1 MASPALLTRV
11 NDTEYAYASRPNG
24 VDLTE
29 KDANGAV
36 SRLRLDFRANES
48 TLRRPDGS
56 ELNYQYFSH
65 NKGPAAGKLARV
77 TSGTGV
83 ERLRIKYDAFGD
95 VIAVKRGEAA
105 TTLFAYDE
113 AGRLVRREQIGRPPT
128 VWSYPEGSR
137 QPVSVTNAAGDQV
150 RFRYDTNGDLLEMED
165 LRGEKHR
172 FHYDALGRMTRHDYP
187 LGYHRTLAYD
197 DWGRVVRMTDLDGTR
212 TEIAFGENG
221 RVAALQKGV
230 HRWAYTYALTGE
242 LAEVH
247 RNGRR
252 ILDRSLEPLVGGD
265 WRLLLRDVHGA
276 ETEKRYDADGR
287 LVATRDALDQPMSY
301 TYDPVGRLA
310 GWTDPRG
317 GTVRFKRDPLGR
329 ITLVENSLGQG
340 ESRRYDKAGRLIH
353 RDNGEQQ
360 IDYAYDEAGHL
371 TESDYGNGEGVEHR
385 YDAFGRV
392 TETTAGEVSTRYRYD
407 VLDRVTL
414 KATRLPDGSVHS
426 VGYAY
431 TPAGQ
436 KAAVRYFRRAADQV
450 DPTLVSETTHEYDAL
465 GRLLRIAVDGEPKVL
480 YQYDPASLRLAAR
493 HFASGQRLAYSYDRM
508 GRTTLLRV
516 TDAAGDLVE
525 RVSYSWSPD
534 GRLAERVR
542 EGRAVSRQLGADPPD
557 QIRLVSGLTPAQAQD
572 TPVRLIQHYHY
583 DPLGRL
589 AAVTYP
595 GLPHLDEAYT
605 YDASGNLLE
614 KAIGDETQAFTYD
627 LANQLKSRRDA
638 DGILTRYRYDQAGRM
653 TTELVDNQPVAT
665 YAYGYRDRVLEL
677 VRHELGK
684 AGQVEGGSAVRFHY
698 DGAGMIVGKQRG
710 SLPAPGPQ
718 IARAG
723 FGFSRDKQP
732 GAVDYAESA
741 IEAWVWEDAFG
752 AGGAPR
758 GAQALLAR
766 GERTWANAPHAS
778 GEVPVVGSAIAD
790 EDETVFISDFLGNT
804 LLTLPGEAATTVAK
818 GKRATTGFSYL
829 TTAHGVTVDEE
840 SDIESARFTGKPYD
854 EDLEAHVFPYRN
866 YATALGRWTSA
877 DPLGFPDGPNRH
889 FYAPVPTLGLDPL
902 GLVTRIAGQSDSNY
916 GYIFDSDLGNSFG

>member
-1 MASPALLTRV
+1 M
-11 NDTEYAYASRPNG
+11 
-24 VDLTE
+24 
-29 KDANGAV
+29 
-36 SRLRLDFRANES
+36 
-48 TLRRPDGS
+48 
-56 ELNYQYFSH
+56 
-65 NKGPAAGKLARV
+65 
-77 TSGTGV
+77 
-83 ERLRIKYDAFGD
+83 
-95 VIAVKRGEAA
+95 
-105 TTLFAYDE
+105 
-113 AGRLVRREQIGRPPT
+113 
-128 VWSYPEGSR
+128 
-137 QPVSVTNAAGDQV
+137 
-150 RFRYDTNGDLLEMED
+150 
-165 LRGEKHR
+165 
-172 FHYDALGRMTRHDYP
+172 
-187 LGYHRTLAYD
+187 
-197 DWGRVVRMTDLDGTR
+197 
-212 TEIAFGENG
+212 
-221 RVAALQKGV
+221 
-230 HRWAYTYALTGE
+230 
-242 LAEVH
+242 
-247 RNGRR
+247 
-252 ILDRSLEPLVGGD
+252 
-265 WRLLLRDVHGA
+265 
-276 ETEKRYDADGR
+276 
-287 LVATRDALDQPMSY
+287 
-301 TYDPVGRLA
+301 
-310 GWTDPRG
+310 
-317 GTVRFKRDPLGR
+317 
-329 ITLVENSLGQG
+329 
-340 ESRRYDKAGRLIH
+340 
-353 RDNGEQQ
+353 
-360 IDYAYDEAGHL
+360 
-371 TESDYGNGEGVEHR
+371 
-385 YDAFGRV
+385 
-392 TETTAGEVSTRYRYD
+392 
-407 VLDRVTL
+407 LDRVTL

-766 GERTWANAPHAS
+766 GEATWANAPHVS
-778 GEVPVVGSAIAD
+778 GGVPVVGSALAD
-790 EDETVFISDFLGNT
+790 EDETVFVSDFLGNT
-804 LLTLPGEAATTVAK
+804 LLTLPGEAATTVAR
-818 GKRATTGFSYL
+818 GKRATAGFSYL
-829 TTAHGVTVDEE
+829 TTALG
-840 SDIESARFTGKPYD
+840 SDLTPSIEPAKSRPAHAGNTERSKVGTRFTGKPYD
-854 EDLEAHVFPYRN
+854 EDLQAHVFPYRN
-866 YATALGRWTSA
+866 YSSDLGRWTSA

-889 FYAPVPTLGLDPL
+889 FYAPVPTMGLDALGLYTIVETINPSGFILDEDQWWLGEINQHIGSRPGPPSHYSQRRHKREHSGPGAWHETGDLITGQLGESLSVSFSGSTTNTSSYSFNVAASAGGGSLSWAYGGSASGSVGLGSAATQQAPESHQWWQANLVIGQIDIFSQRREKDHIDDDWDPWEDS
-902 GLVTRIAGQSDSNY
+902 VTHHTEQL
-916 GYIFDSDLGNSFG
+916 FDGAIGIRWYLLEN